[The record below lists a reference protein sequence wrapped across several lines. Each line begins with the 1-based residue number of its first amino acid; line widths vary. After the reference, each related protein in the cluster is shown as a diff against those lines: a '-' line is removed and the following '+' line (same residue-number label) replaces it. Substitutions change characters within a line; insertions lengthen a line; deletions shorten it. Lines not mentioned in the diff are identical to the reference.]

1 MLALRVSSRQHGDQ
15 LPVALDDLARMLLAL
30 VAGDEPLAGL
40 EARRDDG
47 RFGPGQG
54 GSVRSQTT
62 DPLLASC

>member
-1 MLALRVSSRQHGDQ
+1 
-15 LPVALDDLARMLLAL
+15 MLLAL